1 MGFRKKSIGNRKP
14 SQHKLRKIKVEEAAA
29 AAAASAT
36 VATAATAAAA
46 AATAAA
52 GTVPTVL
59 EKQQLSSDEMSQ
71 RVKEE
76 ALVLA
81 TTPATSDAETVTK
94 VTAMTT
100 SSTVWAMAT
109 EKFTTTAS

>member
-1 MGFRKKSIGNRKP
+1 MRFGNKPRIGIRKKKKRRR
-14 SQHKLRKIKVEEAAA
+14 QKIKIEEAAA
-29 AAAASAT
+29 AAAAAT
-36 VATAATAAAA
+36 TATASTAATAATA
-46 AATAAA
+46 
-52 GTVPTVL
+52 TVPTVL
-59 EKQQLSSDEMSQ
+59 EKQQLSYDEVS
-71 RVKEE
+71 RRGKEE